1 MKKFFI
7 VFISLIT
14 LSSFTFKIENNG
26 YFAIKYDI
34 LNVDSMNYMVLYN
47 KWTYNG
53 TGVSTA
59 VAVVNIT
66 KDRLEIEKTKLE
78 IEYLKKQLNK
88 K

>member
-1 MKKFFI
+1 
-7 VFISLIT
+7 
-14 LSSFTFKIENNG
+14 
-26 YFAIKYDI
+26 
-34 LNVDSMNYMVLYN
+34 MNYMVLYN